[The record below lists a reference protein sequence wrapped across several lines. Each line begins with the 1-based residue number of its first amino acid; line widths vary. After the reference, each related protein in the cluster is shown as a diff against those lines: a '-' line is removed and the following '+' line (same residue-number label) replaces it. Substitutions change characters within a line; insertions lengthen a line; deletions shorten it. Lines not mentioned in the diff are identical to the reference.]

1 MTDPTPQ
8 DELARNLS
16 ARHIQLLA
24 IGGTI
29 GTGLFLGAGQ
39 SIHVAGPALIFA
51 YLLAGVMC
59 FFLLRALGELLLADD
74 GDRSFLDLIR
84 HHLGPR
90 AAFVTGWTYW
100 FCWVAI
106 AMAQVTAIG
115 VYIRFWWPS
124 LPQWL
129 PALVALVLLL
139 AVNLTSVASFG
150 ELEFWFSMIKV
161 VAIAALIVIGAG
173 MIFGHSATS
182 AGAASLANLTAHG
195 GLLPK
200 GWWGFMLAF
209 QMVAFSFTS
218 IEQVGLT
225 AAEAHDPQRTLPRVL
240 NSLPVMVIA
249 LYVGAL
255 VVLMSIF
262 PWNKVSASGS
272 PFVQVFASL
281 NIPGAASIV
290 NFVVLTAAASAC
302 MACIYSAGRL
312 LFELSLQQPRLAKLA
327 KLSRRQVP
335 VRGLTLSSIVIAVAI
350 ALNVVLPASVFT
362 LVSSVATVCFLF
374 VWTMIIVA
382 HLRYKRRHPAPGL
395 FAAPLFPL
403 GDWYVLAFLAFVFV
417 VMFFSRD
424 TAIATSAALL
434 LLAALTIAARR
445 QGPHPSGK

>member
-1 MTDPTPQ
+1 MADHNTQ

-16 ARHIQLLA
+16 ARHIQLMA

-39 SIHVAGPALIFA
+39 SIHVAGPALIFS

-59 FFLLRALGELLLADD
+59 FFLLRALGELLLADS

-139 AVNLTSVASFG
+139 AVNLSAVGSFG
-150 ELEFWFSMIKV
+150 EFEFWFSMIKV
-161 VAIAALIVIGAG
+161 VAIGALIVIGAF
-173 MIFGHSATS
+173 MIFGHAPTT
-182 AGAASLANLTAHG
+182 AGAASLANLTSHG
-195 GLLPK
+195 GLFPK
-200 GWWGFMLAF
+200 GLWGFMLSF

-225 AAEAHDPQRTLPRVL
+225 AAETHDPKHTLPRVL
-240 NSLPVMVIA
+240 NSLPVLVIV

-255 VVLMSIF
+255 IVLMSIF
-262 PWNKVSASGS
+262 PWSKVAANGS
-272 PFVQVFASL
+272 PFVQVFNSL
-281 NIPGAASIV
+281 HIPAAASIV
-290 NFVVLTAAASAC
+290 NFVVLTAAGSAC
-302 MACIYSAGRL
+302 MAAIYSAGRL
-312 LFELSLQQPRLAKLA
+312 LFELSITRPRLHALA

-335 VRGLTLSSIVIAVAI
+335 VRSLLVSSGVIAVAV
-350 ALNVVLPASVFT
+350 ALNAVLPASVFT
-362 LVSSVATVCFLF
+362 LVTSVATVCFLF
-374 VWTMIIVA
+374 VWMMIIIA
-382 HLRYKRRHPAPGL
+382 HLRHKKRHPERGL
-395 FAAPLFPL
+395 FSAPLFPL
-403 GDWYVLAFLAFVFV
+403 GDWYVLAFLGFVFV

-424 TAIATSAALL
+424 TAIATAAALALL
-434 LLAALTIAARR
+434 LALSVLAQL
-445 QGPHPSGK
+445 QHPKKS

>member
-1 MTDPTPQ
+1 MTDETGQ
-8 DELARNLS
+8 GQLARNLS

-59 FFLLRALGELLLADD
+59 FFLLRALGELLLADA

-100 FCWVAI
+100 FCWIAI

-115 VYIRFWWPS
+115 VYIRFWWPG

-129 PALVALVLLL
+129 PALVALILLL
-139 AVNLTSVASFG
+139 AVNLASVASFG

-161 VAIAALIVIGAG
+161 VAIAALIVLGAF
-173 MIFGHSATS
+173 MLFGNVRTS
-182 AGAASLANLTAHG
+182 SGAATLANLTSHG
-195 GLLPK
+195 GLFPK
-200 GWWGFMLAF
+200 GLWGFMLSF

-240 NSLPVMVIA
+240 NSLPVIVIA

-255 VVLMSIF
+255 VVLMSLF
-262 PWNKVSASGS
+262 PWAKVSASGS
-272 PFVQVFASL
+272 PFVQVFNSL
-281 NIPGAASIV
+281 NVPGAASIV
-290 NFVVLTAAASAC
+290 NFIVLTAAASAC

-312 LFELSLQQPRLAKLA
+312 LFELSLHRPKLAGLA

-335 VRGLTLSSIVIAVAI
+335 VRGLVVSSTIIAVAVV
-350 ALNVVLPASVFT
+350 LNVFLPASVFT

-382 HLRYKRRHPAPGL
+382 HLRHKRRHPEKGR

-403 GDWYVLAFLAFVFV
+403 GDWYVLGFLAFVFV
-417 VMFFSRD
+417 IMFFSWD
-424 TAIATSAALL
+424 TAIATVSALIF
-434 LLAALTIAARR
+434 LAGLTIAAWLQVR
-445 QGPHPSGK
+445 PAK